1 MIPLFQSGLNDYYVL
16 RNFFSFYVFFL
27 TKGVQSCVDCTPF
40 LRFQHLKTP
49 YYFYY
54 FFLKKCATVAHF
66 FSTVISLFFPTAS
79 TFFGRVV
86 YALGPQTTR
95 PHHENFLHSF
105 SFSPLQCF
113 KHKKRRVPNAFF
125 CMKIYFHYCNISLL
139 RNWSF
144 PHEYFNMY
152 FFEFLLWYCYDIA
165 MTEICP
171 QLCPGLCPDYPG
183 QGIVWAY
190 FFLLETLD
198 IHSFLCFRKSKK
210 VLDYYLFYNY
220 LLLLQLQCFKCKKR
234 RCNLGEGTT
243 SFFAFS
249 IV

>member
-1 MIPLFQSGLNDYYVL
+1 MVSTSESL
-16 RNFFSFYVFFL
+16 
-27 TKGVQSCVDCTPF
+27 
-40 LRFQHLKTP
+40 

-54 FFLKKCATVAHF
+54 FFEKSRATVAHF
-66 FSTVISLFFPTAS
+66 FSTVISLFSPTAS

-86 YALGPQTTR
+86 QGPGAQTTR

-152 FFEFLLWYCYDIA
+152 FFEFLLWYCYDKYYA
-165 MTEICP
+165 ICYDITMIRLSQSLSQFFRSKP
-171 QLCPGLCPDYPG
+171 LIY
-183 QGIVWAY
+183 IV
-190 FFLLETLD
+190 FFIFQKT
-198 IHSFLCFRKSKK
+198 KK
-210 VLDYYLFYNY
+210 ILDYYTFFTTISYHCICSALNA
-220 LLLLQLQCFKCKKR
+220 KKDVVIWER
-234 RCNLGEGTT
+234 VLRL
-243 SFFAFS
+243 FFAFS